1 MVSYK
6 DIILAIEKF
15 LDIDSTSYT
24 KQYNILF
31 TEIKNSFINKNYEF
45 QDKLVIDESD
55 LSLTTITG
63 LMSNKLA
70 NLIIDD
76 NEERISLALIDYAG
90 LDKHE
95 LLKNISVLS
104 LLSLQDNENVKANLG
119 EIKKQYPLRENVA
132 TKLLLF
138 ILLFYDMGL
147 YRQVAILSTILVE
160 GSFNDIDM

>member
-55 LSLTTITG
+55 LSLTTTQ
-63 LMSNKLA
+63 L
-70 NLIIDD
+70 
-76 NEERISLALIDYAG
+76 
-90 LDKHE
+90 
-95 LLKNISVLS
+95 
-104 LLSLQDNENVKANLG
+104 
-119 EIKKQYPLRENVA
+119 
-132 TKLLLF
+132 
-138 ILLFYDMGL
+138 
-147 YRQVAILSTILVE
+147 
-160 GSFNDIDM
+160 